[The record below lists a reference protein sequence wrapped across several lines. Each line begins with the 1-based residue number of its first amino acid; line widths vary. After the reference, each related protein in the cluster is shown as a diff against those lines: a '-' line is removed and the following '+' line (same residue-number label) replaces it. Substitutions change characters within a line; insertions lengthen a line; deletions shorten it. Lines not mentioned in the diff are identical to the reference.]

1 MMSTPVV
8 IFSYKRPDHLDRL
21 LKSLLQNAEAS
32 STDVFIYS
40 DGPKSDADYGDVAR
54 TREVAEQVSGFAS
67 VTVVKRKENIGL
79 AKNIITGVSE
89 VLEKYDRVIV
99 LEDDLVVTPSF
110 LKYMTSALNF
120 YENAEVMSVAGYS
133 PIVELPKDYRFTTY
147 TINRNCSWGWA
158 TWKRRWESVDWE
170 VKDFDSFIADKSK
183 RNKFNESGSDLWPM
197 LLKQHTGVI
206 GSWSIRFCYSAF
218 CQGLVTVYPVR
229 SFVLNDGADGS
240 GTNVSNTSKYDTVL
254 FDGSDDFLF
263 NEDIS
268 VDQKILDS
276 FRKTY
281 NCSLIRRFIN
291 RIKLLKYLG
300 HF

>member
-1 MMSTPVV
+1 MMNTPVV

-40 DGPKSDADYGDVAR
+40 DGPKSDADNGDVAR

-89 VLEKYDRVIV
+89 VFEKYDRVIV

-183 RNKFNESGSDLWPM
+183 RDKFNESGSDLWPM